1 VKIHIHIQEY
11 VTISQTNYS
20 VMSFYENCVSPIVFF
35 LAQIPTTK
43 KRSFKEY
50 VINYFVY
57 IYNCNLS
64 SFTLT

>member
-1 VKIHIHIQEY
+1 MKNIHIHIQEY
-11 VTISQTNYS
+11 VTISGTNYS
-20 VMSFYENCVSPIVFF
+20 VMSFYENCISNCFF
-35 LAQIPTTK
+35 LAKIPTTE

-64 SFTLT
+64 SLH